1 MKQALEK
8 LLRNN
13 HAWADGVRNE
23 DPQFFE
29 RLSELQAPKYLWIG
43 CSDSRVPAN
52 QVIGLAPGEV
62 FVHRNIANVMVHTD
76 LKDRKSTRL
85 NSSHSCASRMP
96 TTDRKKKTTTI
107 LRT

>member
-13 HAWADGVRNE
+13 HARADGVRNE

-52 QVIGLAPGEV
+52 QVIGLEPGEV
-62 FVHRNIANVMVHTD
+62 FLHRTIANVMLHTD
-76 LKDRKSTRL
+76 LNCMSVIQFSVDVMKVE
-85 NSSHSCASRMP
+85 H
-96 TTDRKKKTTTI
+96 TI
-107 LRT
+107 GSAH